1 MLEKAKEK
9 VENDLLQDAK
19 RTQWK
24 ATHDLL
30 YKNIVQNH
38 ESYGGQVI

>member
-1 MLEKAKEK
+1 MLEKAKGK

-19 RTQWK
+19 RTQWEEI
-24 ATHDLL
+24 HDLL

-38 ESYGGQVI
+38 GSYGGQVI

>member
-19 RTQWK
+19 RTQLK
-24 ATHDLL
+24 VTHDLL
-30 YKNIVQNH
+30 YKNIVQNNG
-38 ESYGGQVI
+38 SYGR

>member
-19 RTQWK
+19 ITQWEV
-24 ATHDLL
+24 THDLL
-30 YKNIVQNH
+30 YKNIV
-38 ESYGGQVI
+38 

>member
-19 RTQWK
+19 RTQWD
-24 ATHDLL
+24 TIHDLL
-30 YKNIVQNH
+30 YKNIV
-38 ESYGGQVI
+38 